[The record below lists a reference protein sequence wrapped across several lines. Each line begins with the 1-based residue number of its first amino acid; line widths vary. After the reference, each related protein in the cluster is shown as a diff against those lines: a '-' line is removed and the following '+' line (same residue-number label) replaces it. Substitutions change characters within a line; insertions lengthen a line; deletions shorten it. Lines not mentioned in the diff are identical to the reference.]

1 MNKQELLELIRA
13 TQKSIAGT
21 MESLQ
26 YKINDLDEIRK
37 AVVLLVSDNVKPIAE
52 WTKEDSEILR
62 GEKV

>member
-13 TQKSIAGT
+13 TQKSIEGT

-37 AVVLLVSDNVKPIAE
+37 AVVLSVPDDVKPVVE